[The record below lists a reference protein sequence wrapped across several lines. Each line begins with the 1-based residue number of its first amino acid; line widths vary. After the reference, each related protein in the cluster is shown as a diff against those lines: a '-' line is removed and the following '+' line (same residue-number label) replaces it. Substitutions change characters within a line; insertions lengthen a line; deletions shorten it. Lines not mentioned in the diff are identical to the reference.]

1 MPTLEGGKRTVVR
14 KVPRNKT
21 TEHEGRV
28 SQPGVPAGPR
38 NSAGGTKTVVTVHD
52 DGHVTAVGP
61 EAKDAAAEARSS
73 LVRVRAT
80 NAKTK
85 VTKAGVEVN
94 PAKGTP
100 AIDKVPG
107 AVKSVIKALERQDPT
122 SAPTRSAVESEAK
135 NVVKVAKQSVT
146 PGREARGIVKLPSSS
161 ETRAAAAITAP
172 VAGDARVVEEAAD
185 VGKGAVAKAAAKG
198 AEETA
203 RKAEDIRT
211 APQRA
216 VQAVRDAP
224 TKAKEFPGKVK
235 ELPKDVRDAL
245 ETPDAR
251 RAAAKSAGKTA
262 AKHPIKVGVPAAAI
276 LPPGAIP
283 GDASDRARALL
294 TGLARAVEHPGDL
307 ATATAHGVLGAF
319 TAPLAVSAAAIES
332 AKQGNISPLTDEL
345 GTLAGGVEDLGK
357 KLVSGNPEEVEQTF
371 RHELGLT
378 PFIPVPHVAKAISE
392 SDKAD
397 EVLGSVRGRVED
409 RRSAKR
415 DATVKEVA
423 KAEKE
428 GSFVSAK
435 QRKKIEKL
443 EPITDTKRDQPYI
456 NKKTGKLIEKQRA
469 RHEVSRIVSR
479 TEGRGNYAAKGWSN
493 KIAKALRKSKAATRG
508 EDTISDAQKI
518 FNQYGIPLDE
528 TGKNFVRMLHESY
541 PELKPGDVPA
551 GVHLDRHST
560 KYLLDHP
567 ESFTDP
573 HLRHAVELF
582 DKQSEKVG
590 TSERHRYL
598 PAVRSI
604 INPLRKAEGKRPIL
618 LPEEMVPE
626 GTSALMDKLVKGRD
640 PAKDPWS
647 RDEVLN
653 YAKEL
658 HGKDGDALRKQ
669 IEATLVDENGDKLM
683 RSPEHGGAEHGIA
696 TTRSTAYT
704 DKAEKDFADQARAEI
719 KARGLREPAAYV
731 GDELPDALKGNS
743 EVVSHSA
750 GIPLKKIWPSRG
762 DAAASGNAISDFEH
776 LMHKSVEAPRHR
788 ASLVQGLDELVNKG
802 SRKIEGKRAFTDDEA
817 RRLENEHKV
826 PAGTAWVRIAALK
839 NFIKENPTA
848 TSDDIRAA
856 IENESSHVPSA
867 SAELKADVGALEF
880 KKGEKLVPMD
890 ENYINEFLAHMKP
903 IEGVTS
909 IASKATRAA
918 SRMILNSPAFALI
931 QPIQEGVPLAAAL
944 GRDIRHVPEAIKNL
958 KAASKLDPDDLAA
971 FKAASGSSAGLF
983 GVPSAKELRADG
995 YLDPARMTARPEVWK
1010 RVWHLVNGKVLGEF
1024 DRNRAG
1030 WMREVGMEARTIG
1043 DLKRASKGFNV
1054 WRRSTNN
1061 LFKDMEGA
1069 VKDMKGM
1076 TPEERH
1082 AYIAEHPELQD
1093 RIQKAADGMAGNWN
1107 SFTVFEKHIAPLTL
1121 FYTFQRY
1128 SALWMLYH
1136 FPLDHPV
1143 AATALT
1149 LLGQVNAKQL
1159 QDLAAKR
1166 GSEPNILDYTM
1177 PVYSRGKDQ
1186 EPAVLPAGKRAFP
1199 GLSTIQTAGVTGQP
1213 SQLLGELPPEL
1224 GIPVEAAAGKNSYT
1238 GNDIEENLLA
1248 FMGKQT
1254 LNLNPAV
1261 RLFLGLTG
1269 DGTRSAASE
1278 AFHEQDP
1285 LSAWR
1290 SVVDPYIGQSGSQ
1303 YGNTK
1308 KLEKAFSE
1316 KYGEGKIPSAFD
1328 SKLVQK
1334 VLFSNPNGHV
1344 DPRELQHA
1352 IRLIHKQEASSDAV
1366 KKAEQEAT
1374 GESSKGLSPEQ
1385 EEALKEIEGAW
1396 TTGPNG
1402 EGEEGTA
1409 SGNPFSEA
1417 LSKQSSGAEFNPF
1430 SKALSESSGASAQNP
1445 FSAALAG
1452 G

>member
-1 MPTLEGGKRTVVR
+1 MATLEGGKRTVVR

-28 SQPGVPAGPR
+28 SQPGVPSGPR
-38 NSAGGTKTVVTVHD
+38 NSAGGEKTVATVHA
-52 DGHVTAVGP
+52 DGHVTATGP
-61 EAKDAAAEARSS
+61 EAKEAAAEARKS
-73 LVRVRAT
+73 LVRVRAK

-85 VTKAGVEVN
+85 VTKAGVQVN

-100 AIDKVPG
+100 AIDKLPA
-107 AVKSVIKALERQDPT
+107 AVKSVVKTLERQDPT
-122 SAPTRSAVESEAK
+122 SAGPRHAVEDEVK

-161 ETRAAAAITAP
+161 EARAAGAITAP

-211 APQRA
+211 APQRTL
-216 VQAVRDAP
+216 QAVKDAP
-224 TKAKEFPGKVK
+224 KKVQ

-251 RAAAKSAGKTA
+251 RATAKSAGKTA
-262 AKHPIKVGVPAAAI
+262 IKHPIKTGVPAAAI

-294 TGLARAVEHPGDL
+294 TGLARAVTHPGEL

-319 TAPLAVSAAAIES
+319 TAPLAVSASAIES
-332 AKQGNISPLTDEL
+332 AKQGNISPLTTEL
-345 GTLAGGVEDLGK
+345 GTLAGGVEDIGK
-357 KLVSGNPEEVEQTF
+357 KLISGDPHVVERTF
-371 RHELGLT
+371 DEELGAT
-378 PFIPVPHVAKAISE
+378 PFIPVPHVVKSLNDSE
-392 SDKAD
+392 KAD
-397 EVLGSVRGRVED
+397 EVLGSIRGKVED

-415 DATVKEVA
+415 DALVKEVE
-423 KAEKE
+423 KAEGE

-435 QRKKIEKL
+435 HRKKIEKL

-456 NKKTGKLIEKQRA
+456 NKRSGRFIEKQRG
-469 RHEVSRIVSR
+469 RHDVSRIVSR
-479 TEGRGNYAAKGWSN
+479 TEQRGNYAGKGWSSR
-493 KIAKALRKSKAATRG
+493 ISKALKKSPLAKRG
-508 EDTISDAQKI
+508 EDTIADAQKI

-528 TGKNFVRMLHESY
+528 TGKNFVRMLHENY
-541 PELKPGDVPA
+541 PELKRGDTPA

-567 ESFTDP
+567 EAFTDP
-573 HLRHAVELF
+573 HLRRAVETF
-582 DKQSEKVG
+582 DEQSKKVG
-590 TSERHRYL
+590 TSERHQYL

-618 LPEEMVPE
+618 LPEERVTPA
-626 GTSALMDKLVKGRD
+626 TDDLMDKLVKGRD

-658 HGKDGDALRKQ
+658 QGKDGEDLRKQ
-669 IEATLVDENGDKLM
+669 IEGTLVDENGDKLM

-704 DKAEKDFADQARAEI
+704 DKAEKDFANEARAEI
-719 KARGLREPAAYV
+719 KSRGLREPAAYV
-731 GDELPDALKGNS
+731 GDELPDALKGTN

-788 ASLVQGLDELVNKG
+788 ASLVQGLDELVTKG
-802 SRKIEGKRAFTDDEA
+802 SRKIEGKRAFTDDDA

-839 NFIKENPTA
+839 NFIKENPAA

-856 IENESSHVPSA
+856 IENESDHVPSA
-867 SAELKADVGALEF
+867 TAELKNDVGALEF

-903 IEGVTS
+903 IEGITS
-909 IASKATRAA
+909 IASKGTRLA

-944 GRDIRHVPEAIKNL
+944 GRDIRHIPEAIKNI
-958 KAASKLDPDDLAA
+958 KEMSKLDPDNLAA
-971 FKAASGSSAGLF
+971 SKAASGSSAGLF

-995 YLDPARMTARPEVWK
+995 YLDPERMTAKPAAWK
-1010 RVWHLVNGKVLGEF
+1010 QVLHLLNGKVLGDF

-1030 WMREVGMEARTIG
+1030 YMREIGLDAKVIG
-1043 DLKRASKGFNV
+1043 DLKRASKGFSV

-1061 LFKDMEGA
+1061 LFKDMHAA
-1069 VKDMKGM
+1069 VEDMKGM
-1076 TPEERH
+1076 NATERH
-1082 AYIAEHPELQD
+1082 QYIAENPELQD

-1143 AATALT
+1143 AATALS

-1159 QDLAAKR
+1159 QELAAKR

-1177 PVYSRGKDQ
+1177 PVYSRGKGQ

-1199 GLSTIQTAGVTGQP
+1199 GLSTIQTAGVTGKP
-1213 SQLLGELPPEL
+1213 AQLLGELPPEL
-1224 GIPVEAAAGKNSYT
+1224 GIPVEAAAGVNSYT
-1238 GNDIEENLLA
+1238 GNNIEENLLS
-1248 FMGKQT
+1248 FMGKQA

-1269 DGTRSAASE
+1269 NGTRSAASE
-1278 AFHEQDP
+1278 AFHKQDP
-1285 LSAWR
+1285 LSVWR

-1308 KLEKAFSE
+1308 KLEKDFNE

-1344 DPRELQHA
+1344 DPKELQNA
-1352 IRLIHKQEASSDAV
+1352 IRLIHKQEEASNSV
-1366 KKAEQEAT
+1366 KKTEAAAT
-1374 GESSKGLSPEQ
+1374 GEKSEGLSPEQ
-1385 EEALKEIEGAW
+1385 EEALKEIEEAW
-1396 TTGPNG
+1396 TTGPNVSSESG
-1402 EGEEGTA
+1402 
-1409 SGNPFSEA
+1409 SGNPFTEA
-1417 LSKQSSGAEFNPF
+1417 VAKSKGPVAANPF
-1430 SKALSESSGASAQNP
+1430 SKALAESSTSSGPNP

-1452 G
+1452 SR